1 MIYEIIKHTVIDSMH
16 EHKEVYAT
24 IDCAEE
30 HINRIVV
37 PNLNKLVDITNKQF
51 NLIQAKK
58 AIYFKVKAL
67 NAIDIVRFAQKIA
80 ADITDKVDTY
90 NGFVAISNKTT
101 KRYNK
106 LNKKPL
112 DKGCIKPFDIREFDN
127 PFVNYN
133 VIVRALEEDV
143 ILALGR
149 EQEIF

>member
-30 HINRIVV
+30 HITRIVIH
-37 PNLNKLVDITNKQF
+37 NLNKLVDITNKQL
-51 NLIQAKK
+51 NLIQSKK

-67 NAIDIVRFAQKIA
+67 NAIDIVRFAQKVS
-80 ADITDKVDTY
+80 ADITDKVETY

-101 KRYNK
+101 RRYNK
-106 LNKKPL
+106 LNHKPL
-112 DKGCIKPFDIREFDN
+112 DRGCIKPFNIREFDS

-133 VIVRALEEDV
+133 VIARALEEDV

-149 EQEIF
+149 EQEIL